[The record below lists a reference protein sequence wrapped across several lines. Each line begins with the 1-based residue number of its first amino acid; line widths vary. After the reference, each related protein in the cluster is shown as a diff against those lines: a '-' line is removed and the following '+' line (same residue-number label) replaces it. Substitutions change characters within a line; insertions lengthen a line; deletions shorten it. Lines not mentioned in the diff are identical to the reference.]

1 MIKRNQDQVHIYG
14 KVVYKAET
22 TTGWAVMIMPDEI
35 LIDNYHHG
43 YIHIHLDPSSH
54 DLKIE
59 INDNTDDKIYS
70 IVCNHLE
77 KNGGLILKNLIKEL
91 KEW

>member
-14 KVVYKAET
+14 KIVYKAET

-43 YIHIHLDPSSH
+43 YTHIHPNPSKH
-54 DLKIE
+54 DFKEKIK
-59 INDNTDDKIYS
+59 DNTHEKIYA
-70 IVCNHLE
+70 IVCHHIE
-77 KNGGLILKNLIKEL
+77 KNESLILKNLIKEL